1 MAVVS
6 GVRPLKRRFYGLPHF
21 GLLAVIVYF
30 LFVVPI
36 WILNSRPPSLGLTV
50 NLIKLG
56 TPLVSSDFLPEPL
69 VVRIQREPGGSARLF
84 LNSEELPQNV
94 FRVRLRQELDRRPL
108 NWPVYV
114 RGDPD
119 LDWQQVVNV
128 IDLIQGEH
136 ARVVLLTA
144 INEESPSKTGT
155 QSQRAAHRIK

>member
-1 MAVVS
+1 MAV
-6 GVRPLKRRFYGLPHF
+6 VRPLKRRFSNLPHF

-69 VVRIQREPGGSARLF
+69 VVRIQMGPGRSVRLF
-84 LNSEELPQNV
+84 LNSEEMPQNV

-114 RGDPD
+114 SGDPD

-136 ARVVLLTA
+136 AKVVLLTPVS
-144 INEESPSKTGT
+144 EESPSKTG
-155 QSQRAAHRIK
+155 SQPSRQPHRIK